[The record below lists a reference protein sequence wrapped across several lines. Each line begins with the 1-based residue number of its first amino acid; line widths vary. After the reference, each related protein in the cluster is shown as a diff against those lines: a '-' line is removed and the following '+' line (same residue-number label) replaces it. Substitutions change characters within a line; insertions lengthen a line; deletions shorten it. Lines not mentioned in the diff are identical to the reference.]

1 MVNSSITLNT
11 PPGTTPTTVT
21 ATLTTDLQFETSS
34 GTPNSVP
41 TTCPTIMERAQ
52 RLGSKQSFLDTFKIG
67 DTPTNDIKRNLT
79 TFKDS
84 LAKANQSQAITD
96 TEYAAMNTY
105 LLTLENSQLPVI
117 ALASSCLAEID
128 NPNTQSLIDSEKEYE
143 ESKSRYESITSESGK
158 VSYYQGWFPMF
169 RPMKQASLFILFGV
183 SLFILIFSVLL
194 LLRLTGIEINIIFP
208 TIMISST
215 YADYDI
221 YKPYLLGGAGLGILI
236 VIVGVY
242 LGWF

>member
-1 MVNSSITLNT
+1 MVNSSIRLNT
-11 PPGTTPTTVT
+11 PAGTTPTSVT

-41 TTCPTIMERAQ
+41 ITCPAIMDRAQ
-52 RLGSKQSFLDTFKIG
+52 KLGSKQSFLNTFKIG
-67 DTPTNDIKRNLT
+67 GTPTNDIKLNLT
-79 TFKDS
+79 TFKAS
-84 LAKANQSQAITD
+84 LAQANQTQQITD

-105 LLTLENSQLPVI
+105 LSTLENSQLPVI
-117 ALASSCLAEID
+117 ALVSGCLAEID

-158 VSYYQGWFPMF
+158 VSYYQGWFPIF

-183 SLFILIFSVLL
+183 SLFILIFSILL

-208 TIMISST
+208 TIMISSA
-215 YADYDI
+215 YANYDT
-221 YKPYLLGGAGLGILI
+221 YKPYLLGGGGLGILI